1 MRKPA
6 KNDWIKLAVA
16 VSLYLLF
23 LVWVKSWWGLLV
35 VPVIF
40 DNYITKFIPWGWW
53 KKSENALLRQVMS
66 WVDAIV
72 FALVAVY
79 FVNLYFFQNYVIPT
93 SSLEKSLLVGD
104 YLFVSKMSYGP
115 RKPQT
120 PLSMPLTQH
129 TMPVTGTKSYLD
141 CIQWPYERVA
151 GLGEIEL
158 GDIVVFNYPAGDT
171 VVSNP
176 DVIDYYAECY
186 LIGESRYPNKPR
198 MDSLDAERQRAV
210 YDLYYSAGKEYI
222 EKHPEQFGEIM
233 WRPVDRRENYVKRC
247 VGMPGDLLEIKDKQI
262 FLNGKPSAQPQNVQ
276 FNYWVKFKKQLP
288 ERLRRELE
296 ISKEDLMRRYS
307 DGTVLLPLTAKSLE
321 QLKKYTDIVEAIE
334 PMNNDLTQGIY
345 PLNGHTGWTGDNYG
359 PVWIPKKGES
369 VTLTLENLP
378 IYERPI
384 AVYEG
389 NKLEVKD
396 GKIFINGKES
406 NSYTFNMDYYW
417 MMGDNRHN
425 SADSRYWGFVPED
438 HIVGKPILIWLSLDK
453 DRGWFDGKIRW
464 NRLFR
469 WVDNY
474 K

>member
-1 MRKPA
+1 MRKPE
-6 KNDWIKLAVA
+6 KKDWIKLSVA
-16 VSLYLLF
+16 LALYFIFLF
-23 LVWVKSWWGLLV
+23 WVKSWLGLLA
-35 VPVIF
+35 VPFIV

-53 KKSENALLRQVMS
+53 KKSENAMLRQVMS

-79 FVNLYFFQNYVIPT
+79 FVNLYFFQNYVIPS

-129 TMPVTGTKSYLD
+129 TMPVTGSKSYLD

-158 GDIVVFNYPAGDT
+158 NDIVVFNYPAGDT

-176 DVIDYYAECY
+176 QYIDYYAECY
-186 LIGESRYPNKPR
+186 MIGESRYPNRPV
-198 MDSLDAERQRAV
+198 MDSLSPERRRAV
-210 YDLYYSAGKEYI
+210 YDLYYAAGKEYI
-222 EKHPEQFGEIM
+222 EKHPQEFGEIM

-247 VGMPGDLLEIKDKQI
+247 VGMPGDMFQIKDKQI
-262 FLNGKPSAQPQNVQ
+262 YLNGVAQSQPQNVQ
-276 FNYWVKFKKQLP
+276 FNYWVKFKKPMP
-288 ERLRRELE
+288 EHLRRELG
-296 ISKEDLMRRYS
+296 ISYEDLGRRYN
-307 DGTVLLPLTAKSLE
+307 DGTTLLPLTPDSYEK
-321 QLKKYTDIVEAIE
+321 LKKYTELAEFIE
-334 PMNNDLTQGIY
+334 PFDNNMTQSIY
-345 PLNGHTGWTGDNYG
+345 PLNGYTGWTADNYG

-369 VTLTLENLP
+369 IELTLDNLP
-378 IYERPI
+378 VYERPI

-389 NKLEVKD
+389 NKLDVKD
-396 GKIFINGKES
+396 GKIFINGEES
-406 NSYTFNMDYYW
+406 NSYTFGMDYYW

-438 HIVGKPILIWLSLDK
+438 HIVGKPLFVWLSLDK

-469 WVDNY
+469 GVKSFN
-474 K
+474 